1 MCCLNYSTKRKRD
14 FIKVE
19 FAGKRSIT
27 LQKILIFRWNR
38 KTKCYELQ
46 SPARHFGGDYRWRI
60 GKQRALF
67 YGQSR
72 SSKTKYHVVRRDEK
86 ANASGFYFYLN
97 KSKAQL
103 ELSRQYVSK
112 RMAIIVSFRCHI
124 DDIIAIG
131 DQIVFGKVT
140 LTKKT
145 WDTIVEPAMVKINSN
160 RSKNKE
166 KRYDR
171 NRKAAK

>member
-1 MCCLNYSTKRKRD
+1 MCCLNYSAKKKRD

-27 LQKILIFRWNR
+27 LNKILIFRWNR

-46 SPARHFGGDYRWRI
+46 SPARHYGDYRWRI
-60 GKQRALF
+60 GKQSALF

-72 SSKTKYHVVRRDEK
+72 SSKTKYHSDRRDEK

-97 KSKAQL
+97 KCNARL
-103 ELSRQYVSK
+103 EWSRQYASK
-112 RMAIIVSFRCHI
+112 RLAIIVPLRCHI
-124 DDIIAIG
+124 DDIIAVG

-145 WDTIVEPAMVKINSN
+145 WETIVEPAMVKINSN